1 VGQVVVL
8 DQARTGKAV
17 DTSFIDEAYASLEK
31 LPDFSQRKGQK
42 ALSLKIHEALVNGK
56 PFAAEAPTGTG
67 KTIAYL
73 IAALAAQKNRPES
86 NLPVVIATATVGLQE
101 QILTGDLP
109 KLVKAG
115 VLGHNEA
122 VIAKGRGRYFCVLS
136 AERIMHQAAKEG
148 QFDFFDSKA
157 NDATATLNIA
167 QDMLDQFER
176 EVWSGDYDQYLG
188 SAVPSADV
196 WGRLAASS
204 DTCISKRC
212 PHFDACPF
220 FKDRSRMM
228 KAKVIIA
235 NHDLVMSDLKMAKT
249 AEQDPLFGEKYLLV
263 FDEAHN
269 LPDKALNAGSA
280 ELELEAAQLS
290 VSQLPSFSGRLF
302 KEADIATLLRHKD
315 IAPSDLEPGPALK
328 ALADAAA
335 AVRKMPH
342 EEPESSVVKLGHHP
356 LPATLERALII
367 ASEQVSALQSRFVKT
382 IMTLRN
388 SKLPE
393 TKPHL
398 ASYFAEA
405 LFQGSYI
412 GTRLKEITTAFE
424 MFLSPVEGR
433 SVRWLDHTAMKAKLY
448 SSPLEGADFLRTHLW
463 QSERVIPVLIS
474 ATLRTFGN
482 FDRFRTRSGLPA
494 YAGTHTVDPIF
505 RYQDSTLV
513 VATKMKHSP
522 RHAERAE
529 WEQEVSEILPNFIR
543 RKDATLVLFPSKK
556 LMLKALPA
564 LRARFP
570 SAVLAQKELPFSRL
584 IQLHKETVDAG
595 KTSIL
600 CGLATLAEGL
610 DLPGNY
616 CTHVIIVA
624 LPFSVPTSPVE
635 QELQDSMGPLYFK
648 QRALPDALMKLIQMA
663 GRLIRRENDKGRITI
678 LDKRLWLAFW
688 GGKMLKSLPNY
699 KKREEIP
706 EDRGL
711 KSYPSENHHSAL
723 KDSSRS

>member
-1 VGQVVVL
+1 MGHVVSL
-8 DQARTGKAV
+8 DSARAAKAV
-17 DTSFIDEAYASLEK
+17 DTSFIEEAYAALEK

-42 ALSLKIHEALVNGK
+42 ALSLKIHEALVSGK

-73 IAALAAQKNRPES
+73 VAALAAQKNRPEPDM
-86 NLPVVIATATVGLQE
+86 PVVIATATVGLQE

-109 KLVKAG
+109 KLLKAG
-115 VLGHNEA
+115 VIGHNEA
-122 VIAKGRGRYFCVLS
+122 VIAKGRGRYFCILS
-136 AERIMHQAAKEG
+136 AERIVHQAAKEG
-148 QFDFFDSKA
+148 QFDFFDAKA
-157 NDATATLNIA
+157 NDATATLNVA
-167 QDMLDQFER
+167 QEMLDQFER
-176 EVWSGDYDQYLG
+176 EVWNGDQDQYLG
-188 SAVPSADV
+188 STVPSADV
-196 WGRLAASS
+196 WGRLAASA

-235 NHDLVMSDLKMAKT
+235 NHDLVMSDLKMAHSG
-249 AEQDPLFGEKYLLV
+249 EQDPLFGEKYLLV
-263 FDEAHN
+263 LDEAHN

-290 VSQLPSFSGRLF
+290 IAQLPAFSGRLF
-302 KEADIATLLRHKD
+302 KDADISNLLRHKD
-315 IAPSDLEPGPALK
+315 IAPSDLEPGPAMK

-335 AVRKMPH
+335 AIRKMPH
-342 EEPESSVVKLGHHP
+342 EEPENSIVKLGHQS
-356 LPATLERALII
+356 LPPALERALII
-367 ASEQVSALQSRFVKT
+367 ANEQTSALQARFVKT

-398 ASYFAEA
+398 AAYFAES
-405 LFQGSYI
+405 LFQGSFI
-412 GTRLKEITTAFE
+412 GTRLKEITSAFA
-424 MFLSPVEGR
+424 MFLSPEEGR
-433 SVRWLDHTAMKAKLY
+433 SVRWLDHTPVKAKLF

-482 FDRFRTRSGLPA
+482 FDRFRTRSGLPS

-505 RYQDSTLV
+505 RYQDSTLI

-522 RHAERAE
+522 RHDERME
-529 WEQEVSEILPNFIR
+529 WEKEVSEILPQFVR
-543 RKDATLVLFPSKK
+543 DKEATLVLFPSKR
-556 LMLKALPA
+556 LMRQAIPS
-564 LRARFP
+564 LRKHFGK
-570 SAVLAQKELPFSRL
+570 AVLVQRELPFSRL
-584 IQLHKETVDAG
+584 IQTHRESADAG
-595 KTSIL
+595 RTSIL

-610 DLPGNY
+610 DLPGHY

-635 QELQDSMGPLYFK
+635 QELQESMGPLYFK
-648 QRALPDALMKLIQMA
+648 QRALPDALMRLIQMA
-663 GRLIRRENDKGRITI
+663 GRLIRRENDRGLITI
-678 LDKRLWLAFW
+678 LDKRLWQSLW
-688 GGKMLKSLPNY
+688 GAKMLKSLPAY
-699 KKREEIP
+699 KKREEKP
-706 EDRGL
+706 EDRRPL
-711 KSYPSENHHSAL
+711 LVTSEAADPRRPIL
-723 KDSSRS
+723 